1 MKNTQ
6 NISWIRIAAEAA
18 AILVSILLAFAID
31 AWWAERLERIDERRS
46 LVRLYDEFE
55 SNRERIDGWIS
66 TGRSA
71 YRGLESAL
79 HVSELLDAALK
90 NGLDSVSIPD
100 TQIAALIQTSTF
112 EAELPVYEGLVRSGR
127 IEIIENND
135 IINAIAV
142 WERNLRNTS
151 EQQLAGRRFVN
162 DQLLPALASNPNLQ
176 HVLLNQ
182 FAPVQ
187 VAPLD
192 PDGMTEI
199 RVDPL
204 VVNLVAQRYF
214 WAALARRSMT
224 STRDSADQVMFE
236 ISKFLEN

>member
-1 MKNTQ
+1 MPNANTIQ
-6 NISWIRIAAEAA
+6 WKRLSIEATAIIA
-18 AILVSILLAFAID
+18 SILLAFAID

-66 TGRSA
+66 AGRSA
-71 YRGLESAL
+71 YRGMESAL

-127 IEIIENND
+127 IEIIENDD

-142 WERNLRNTS
+142 WERSLRNTS
-151 EQQLAGRRFVN
+151 EQQLTGRRFVN
-162 DQLLPALASNPNLQ
+162 DQLLPALASNPNLR

-182 FAPVQ
+182 FVPVQ
-187 VAPLD
+187 VVPLD